1 VRHLCDSGVEVIML
15 YICMSYRHLSC
26 LLSISIL
33 AVGASPD
40 DEKCADCE
48 PCDPCLGCVALPAPY
63 NEGLS
68 PEEILAL
75 VGIGSNSSGGEALL
89 KRLFGNDFELSMRN
103 APECV
108 ECTECLPCID
118 CCEYIEREDW
128 SCFHLKRTRHAC
140 CLILF
145 YYACFTLSKSCSL
158 QRERRLCPVR
168 RVFHLLLPWVY
179 CSFRALQ

>member
-1 VRHLCDSGVEVIML
+1 MIYLYEHAVRRLCDSGVEVIML
-15 YICMSYRHLSC
+15 CICMSYRHLSC

-108 ECTECLPCID
+108 DCTECLPCID
-118 CCEYIEREDW
+118 CCEYI
-128 SCFHLKRTRHAC
+128 
-140 CLILF
+140 
-145 YYACFTLSKSCSL
+145 
-158 QRERRLCPVR
+158 
-168 RVFHLLLPWVY
+168 
-179 CSFRALQ
+179 